1 MHIGLFSG
9 ALQKKNRPLAHIA
22 GIQNAKKTVSAAPY
36 IAGTIA
42 RKPAVP
48 YFQGAQRPILSAGR
62 PGGAVQIDNG
72 EGIDGESVKK
82 SLGEKYG
89 FRL

>member
-1 MHIGLFSG
+1 MPKIVPIKDLRDTNKISELCHSVKMPVFVT
-9 ALQKKNRPLAHIA
+9 KNGYDDMVIMSSEVYDSMLYRQSIIDAVLE
-22 GIQNAKKTVSAAPY
+22 
-36 IAGTIA
+36 GT
-42 RKPAVP
+42 
-48 YFQGAQRPILSAGR
+48 
-62 PGGAVQIDNG
+62 VQIDNG

>member
-1 MHIGLFSG
+1 MPEIVPMVIMSSEVYDSMLYRQS
-9 ALQKKNRPLAHIA
+9 I
-22 GIQNAKKTVSAAPY
+22 ID
-36 IAGTIA
+36 
-42 RKPAVP
+42 AV
-48 YFQGAQRPILSAGR
+48 LE
-62 PGGAVQIDNG
+62 GAVQIDNG

>member
-1 MHIGLFSG
+1 MPDIVPMVIMSSEVYDSMLYKQPIVDAVMEG
-9 ALQKKNRPLAHIA
+9 A
-22 GIQNAKKTVSAAPY
+22 S
-36 IAGTIA
+36 
-42 RKPAVP
+42 
-48 YFQGAQRPILSAGR
+48 
-62 PGGAVQIDNG
+62 QIDNG

>member
-1 MHIGLFSG
+1 MPEIVPMVIMSSEVYDSMLYKQSIVDAVMEG
-9 ALQKKNRPLAHIA
+9 A
-22 GIQNAKKTVSAAPY
+22 S
-36 IAGTIA
+36 
-42 RKPAVP
+42 
-48 YFQGAQRPILSAGR
+48 
-62 PGGAVQIDNG
+62 QIDNG

>member
-1 MHIGLFSG
+1 MSEIVPMVIMSSG
-9 ALQKKNRPLAHIA
+9 VYDSMLYKQSIVDA
-22 GIQNAKKTVSAAPY
+22 VME
-36 IAGTIA
+36 GT
-42 RKPAVP
+42 
-48 YFQGAQRPILSAGR
+48 S
-62 PGGAVQIDNG
+62 QIDNG

>member
-1 MHIGLFSG
+1 MARIIPVRDLRDTTKIAEMCRESSEPIFVT
-9 ALQKKNRPLAHIA
+9 KNGYDDMVIMSSEVYDSMLYRQSIIDAVLE
-22 GIQNAKKTVSAAPY
+22 
-36 IAGTIA
+36 GT
-42 RKPAVP
+42 
-48 YFQGAQRPILSAGR
+48 
-62 PGGAVQIDNG
+62 VQIDNG